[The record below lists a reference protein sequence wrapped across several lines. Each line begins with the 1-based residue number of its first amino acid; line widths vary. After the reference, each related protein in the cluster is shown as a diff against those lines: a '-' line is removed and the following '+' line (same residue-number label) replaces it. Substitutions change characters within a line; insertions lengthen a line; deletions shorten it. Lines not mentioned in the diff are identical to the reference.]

1 MFIDETTITV
11 KAGDGG
17 NGCYSYARE
26 KFIPKGRPSGGNG
39 GRGAH
44 VIFVAEKQ
52 MQTLQD
58 VGYKRAY
65 KAECGT
71 MGGSSNMYGHKG
83 KDLIIKVPL
92 GTILKNLDTDEILH
106 DFTENG
112 EEVVIAQGGR
122 GGRGNAALINRNN
135 PNPERSEEGKPGEE
149 LTIRLILKVMADVGL
164 VGHPNAG
171 KSTLLST
178 ISRAHPKIAD
188 YPFTTLSPQLGI
200 VKIDGRR
207 DSFVMADIPGIIEG
221 AHDGKGLGIRFLK
234 HIERT
239 RVLAIMVPADSEDPE
254 QEAKELL
261 TELKL
266 YSEFLVDKPKLFIMT
281 KSDIVPDEE
290 IKLPKGWHLISSATR
305 TGVSELIVKLYDLI
319 ESVKEPDQRNIVI

>member
-1 MFIDETTITV
+1 MFIDETTIVV
-11 KAGDGG
+11 KAGNGG
-17 NGCYSYARE
+17 NGCFSYHRE

-39 GRGAH
+39 GRGGH
-44 VIFVAEKQ
+44 VIFVGDKQ
-52 MQTLQD
+52 RQTLQD
-58 VGYKRAY
+58 VGFRRSY
-65 KAECGT
+65 KAPAGT

-83 KDLIIKVPL
+83 KDLYIKVPL
-92 GTILKNLDTDEILH
+92 GTIIKNQETGEILH
-106 DFTENG
+106 DFTEDG
-112 EEVVIAQGGR
+112 EEVIIAKGGR
-122 GGRGNAALINRNN
+122 GGRGNAALVNRNN

-149 LTIRLILKVMADVGL
+149 FTLRLILKVMADVGL

-178 ISRAHPKIAD
+178 ISAAHPKIAD

-200 VKIDGRR
+200 VKLPERL

-254 QEAKELL
+254 QEATELL
-261 TELKL
+261 QELKL
-266 YSEFLVDKPKLFIMT
+266 YSEFLADKPKIFILT
-281 KSDIVPDEE
+281 KTDIVPQDELK
-290 IKLPKGWHLISSATR
+290 IPKGWHSISSATR
-305 TGVSELIVKLYDLI
+305 DGIDELVRKLYDLI
-319 ESVKEPDQRNIVI
+319 ETVKEPEKRNIVI